1 MDHHREERP
10 DPTAGQGGDEAFARL
25 SAADPAGDTHL
36 DTTALRAEVA
46 RRTAAVGA
54 ATAVPPAVPPA
65 DGTET
70 MDGMEGADGVE
81 EMDGTA
87 VPGASVTTLA
97 SRRRTRWLQ
106 AAAVA
111 AGVAL
116 VGSGGYALGSQ
127 DDATV
132 AADAITLGGA
142 AAPEAASADSAAG
155 SATDMRI
162 APGFGLRAV
171 FTASGLSDD
180 AGTGRSWALDAAAVF
195 SAETAARVASVLG
208 VAGEPTL
215 QWGSWTVGPQDGTGP
230 TVSVQPDG
238 TASISYYDPT
248 RDPWSCAAS
257 SSDETGGGASTS
269 SGAAADPDAAPAEPG
284 AAETSGGAAEQPG
297 ATTIDPAPP
306 SATLPA
312 CEPALGDAPA
322 GDAAVAA
329 TRDVLGSLGVD
340 PGMFEY
346 EVGDSGGDSRAT
358 SVSAFA
364 VVDGQ
369 RTGLS
374 WSVTLV
380 GEGVQS
386 LFGSLAPLVELGEYP
401 VVGAATA
408 VGRLNDPRFGAGSG
422 GVMPLARE
430 AVADTAT
437 EVAPD
442 TTAVAPSEDPTVP
455 ATVRP
460 GSTIPWPVQQVT
472 ITGARLGLT
481 LLTQADGAAVL
492 VPAYELTDS
501 DGTAWSVIAVDESS
515 LDLAG

>member
-1 MDHHREERP
+1 MDHSDEHP
-10 DPTAGQGGDEAFARL
+10 DPTVGQGDDEAFGRL
-25 SAADPAGDTHL
+25 SAADPAADARL
-36 DTTALRAEVA
+36 DTAALRAEVA
-46 RRTAAVGA
+46 RRTADTPTV
-54 ATAVPPAVPPA
+54 TPAP
-65 DGTET
+65 DGS
-70 MDGMEGADGVE
+70 EGANGTQ
-81 EMDGTA
+81 GTA
-87 VPGASVTTLA
+87 GPGASVTTLA
-97 SRRRTRWLQ
+97 SRHRPRWLQ
-106 AAAVA
+106 VAAVA

-116 VGSGGYALGSQ
+116 VGSGGYALGAGG
-127 DDATV
+127 DDTV

-180 AGTGRSWALDAAAVF
+180 AGTGRSWALDAASAF
-195 SAETAARVASVLG
+195 SSETAARVAGVLG
-208 VAGEPTL
+208 VVGEPTL
-215 QWGSWTVGPQDGTGP
+215 QWGSWMVGPQDGSGP

-238 TASISYYDPT
+238 TASISYVDPT
-248 RDPWSCAAS
+248 RDPWSCSAS
-257 SSDETGGGASTS
+257 ATDKTGGGAGTST
-269 SGAAADPDAAPAEPG
+269 GAAAAPDAAPAEPG
-284 AAETSGGAAEQPG
+284 AAEPSGGAAAQPG

-306 SATLPA
+306 TVTPPA
-312 CEPALGDAPA
+312 CDPALGDAPA
-322 GDAAVAA
+322 GDIAVAA
-329 TRDVLGSLGVD
+329 TRDILGSLGVD
-340 PGMFEY
+340 PGTFEY

-364 VVDGQ
+364 VIDGQ
-369 RTGLS
+369 RTGLT
-374 WSVTLV
+374 WSVMLV
-380 GEGVQS
+380 GDGVQS

-408 VGRLNDPRFGAGSG
+408 VERLNDPRFGTSFG
-422 GVMPLARE
+422 GVMPLAR
-430 AVADTAT
+430 AATTAAT

-442 TTAVAPSEDPTVP
+442 TTVVAPSDDPTVP

-460 GSTIPWPVQQVT
+460 GSALAWPVQQVT

-501 DGTAWSVIAVDESS
+501 DGNAWSVMAVDEGS
-515 LDLAG
+515 LDMTR